1 MKNEETKTFVFRTD
15 KKLMMALELAA
26 AHERKTIP
34 EFIRWAIKLR
44 LLQVK
49 EEGETDKIWHPLL
62 SK

>member
-1 MKNEETKTFVFRTD
+1 MKNEEKKTFVFRTD
-15 KKLMMALELAA
+15 KKFMMALELAA

-44 LLQVK
+44 LLQMK
-49 EEGETDKIWHPLL
+49 EERNTDRAWHQQL